1 MRGHRSDID
10 GLRGIAVISVVVYHF
25 IPTALPGG
33 FIGVD
38 VFFVISGYLITKQ
51 LVNGTFERSISGI
64 KKFYVKRIRR
74 LFPSLILVLAFTL
87 AFGQLILFSEE
98 KVRLG
103 QHTLASTLFGAN
115 FFSWSQS
122 GYFEVSSMS
131 QPLLHLWSLGIEE
144 QFYIV
149 WPLVIF
155 FAIKYHRKLYLMVG
169 VLLVSSLLFSVLT
182 SFNSQPLSFYSPLSR
197 GWELAAGGYLAI
209 VSEKLNLPKNSPL
222 NRFYFNIDNEGIN
235 DKFRYSR
242 ILRDFLGIL
251 GISILAFGFFQIS
264 EANRYPGLWA
274 LVPVVGVLFLL
285 ASGEYGLVNKYF
297 LSNRLLVFFGVIS
310 YSLYLWHWPLLVY
323 GKLIYGPDFS
333 REQKAP
339 LIIIAIA
346 LAWLSTHFIEKPL
359 RYGDNHIRLKLAS
372 QVSIMFL
379 IGALGLAPTF
389 TNTPNYSSDSANA
402 QTFEELPTLRN
413 SIDDYAI
420 GGHPTWFEG
429 KHNWLFLG
437 NEYAS
442 TISKLELKIEPS
454 SREVT
459 QLVKTMQGIASQAKL
474 EDIEV
479 ALIVGPDKHS
489 VYPEFLPDIL
499 SPSPKRYVD
508 FFLAELSKIENLKI
522 IDPTSYLIGKKS
534 QGLSYFRTDSHWN
547 ARGAF
552 YSWEL
557 LLNSFYIK
565 YPNLEFR
572 SGPAYK
578 GDLIGVSKLQ
588 EYPVFP
594 GDNWIAHWQ
603 NGMSWKTEIL
613 APDANKPEASSEV
626 AFNSNPVSGSYKN
639 VWIVGDSFT
648 DAIKPYGYSTFE
660 RVTYLAYYRENL
672 PLLVE
677 QIKTSTE
684 KPDLIIIVRVERNF

>member
-1 MRGHRSDID
+1 VRGHRSDID
-10 GLRGIAVISVVVYHF
+10 GLRGIAVISVVLYHF
-25 IPTALPGG
+25 VPTALPGG

-51 LVNGTFERSISGI
+51 LVNGMFESSISGI

-74 LFPSLILVLAFTL
+74 LFPSLILVLASTL

-98 KVRLG
+98 KLRLG
-103 QHTLASTLFGAN
+103 QHTLASTLFAAN
-115 FFSWSQS
+115 LFSWSHS
-122 GYFEVSSMS
+122 GYFEVSSKS

-144 QFYIV
+144 QFYII
-149 WPLVIF
+149 WPLFIF
-155 FAIKYHRKLYLMVG
+155 FAIKYHRKIYMMLG
-169 VLLVSSLLFSVLT
+169 VLVVSSLLFSILT
-182 SFNSQPLSFYSPLSR
+182 SFNSQPLSFFSPLSR

-209 VSEKLNLPKNSPL
+209 VTEKLNFPKNSLL
-222 NRFYFNIDNEGIN
+222 NRFYFNVKIEGTN
-235 DKFRYSR
+235 DLLKYSR
-242 ILRDFLGIL
+242 ILRDFSGIL
-251 GISILAFGFFQIS
+251 GISLLAFGFFQIS
-264 EANRYPGLWA
+264 EASRYPGFWA

-285 ASGEYGLVNKYF
+285 ASGESGLINNYF
-297 LSNRLLVFFGVIS
+297 LSNRLLVFFGAIS

-323 GKLIYGPDFS
+323 AKLIYGPDFS
-333 REQKAP
+333 REQKVP
-339 LIIIAIA
+339 LIIIAIL
-346 LAWLSTHFIEKPL
+346 LAWLSTRFIEMPL
-359 RYGDNHIRLKLAS
+359 RYGENHIRLKLTS
-372 QVSIMFL
+372 QVSLMFL
-379 IGALGLAPTF
+379 IGALGLIPTF
-389 TNTPNYSSDSANA
+389 ASTPNNSSESVNS

-429 KHNWLFLG
+429 KRNWLFLG

-454 SREVT
+454 SREII
-459 QLVKTMQGIASQAKL
+459 QLVKTMQEIASQAKL

-489 VYPEFLPDIL
+489 IYPEFLPDIL
-499 SPSPKRYVD
+499 SPSPKRYLD
-508 FFLAELSKIENLKI
+508 FFLADLSEIENLKI

-534 QGLSYFRTDSHWN
+534 QGVSYYRTDSHWN

-552 YSWEL
+552 YSWDL
-557 LLNSFYIK
+557 LLNSLSIK

-588 EYPVFP
+588 EYPVLL
-594 GDNWIAHWQ
+594 GDNWIADWP
-603 NGMSWKTEIL
+603 NGISWKTKIL
-613 APDANKPEASSEV
+613 APDANNPGASSEV
-626 AFNSNPVSGSYKN
+626 AFNLNPVSRNHKN

-648 DAIKPYGYSTFE
+648 DAIKPYAYSTFE

-677 QIKTSTE
+677 QIKTSTA